1 MSTESDFEAVIVL
14 STIAADVDAGPL
26 ARTLVEE
33 KLAACVNLLPPMIST
48 YTWQGRIEQEREQQ
62 LIIKTAASRVAALE
76 ARLRQLHSYEVPEFL
91 VIPVVSGSAPY
102 LRWLR
107 DSTSA

>member
-14 STIAADVDAGPL
+14 STLAADVDAGPL

-91 VIPVVSGSAPY
+91 VIPVASGSAPY

-107 DSTSA
+107 DGTSA

>member
-91 VIPVVSGSAPY
+91 VIPVVTGSGPY

-107 DSTSA
+107 ESTSA